1 MGDVLLRITSL
12 PSFLSLSLILQPTQ
26 TFLCGLTPE
35 CVQVSCLTL
44 SKESGGW
51 KEAHSSTPAFEQAH
65 MKPHTHTGRNRHTLF
80 MPRRRQNVR
89 AGSGRQLLVLLSAW
103 RPLWCRVAAEDCRA

>member
-12 PSFLSLSLILQPTQ
+12 PSFLSLSLSLILQPTQ

-65 MKPHTHTGRNRHTLF
+65 MKPHTHTHTHWQEQTHSLHAEKKTKCQGWF
-80 MPRRRQNVR
+80 WETT
-89 AGSGRQLLVLLSAW
+89 AG
-103 RPLWCRVAAEDCRA
+103 AAVGMETAVV